1 MNYNISYTFRLIDQF
16 SAGAGGMAAAAAR
29 LTSSMARLGVA
40 AGAATA
46 GIGAM
51 FVGGIQAAASFEEK
65 MASVRRVANLSRE
78 DMTRYGK
85 EALRIATRTGQEP
98 NEVAEIMTQGAMM
111 GLRGLDLL
119 KTYTELT
126 AKAASTWDD
135 IGPKRAGEALAQ
147 MTAQWFANDDPLMQA
162 KKITALGDAINELSN
177 RSAFKMPQLLS
188 AFQRG
193 GNAGKSYG
201 LTAEQFSAY
210 VGTGLVV
217 GEKSGELQGT
227 RSRMTFNKLLEAQY
241 KPVQSAKGLTALGKS
256 FQMLGLSQQEY
267 AASWRSSPQDAML
280 DIMER
285 VQKFDAVDQRKILS
299 GILDARSADQFSKVA
314 QNLNEYKRQ
323 LAIVDDKYASK
334 FAKDEAWMTWLRNS
348 PYKDMAPD
356 LERVGQI
363 TTRVGSM
370 EREFTQ
376 KMDTLSAAMRVASAA
391 WNELRINMT
400 TPLLQPLADQV
411 RNLASGM
418 EWLNKTFETNPG
430 IAKAAGIGAGLVA
443 GGAALAGLGW
453 LTAWLTGMT
462 ASLSGLSAVLGGL
475 GLLAAGALGIT
486 LAVAVVGAGAWII
499 MNWQQFIASISK
511 PLDIQINWPNAP
523 EWLQW
528 LPSLINGVSGA
539 RDRELRAQEKFA
551 SFGFDDD
558 AYQAR
563 WAMPSSADG
572 MARIISEAARRG
584 AAGDPFAQFPSGPS
598 MPDLTAWDR
607 VTGAGYSSESLI
619 ADKAWAGRDNLA
631 SSNLASSIPQSVAV
645 TIDPVNF
652 NPATVNVQ
660 VTGQV
665 NGPVQGTGSGT
676 LQAEPARGSTM
687 PSVGGGNSMGPR

>member
-40 AGAATA
+40 AGAVTA
-46 GIGAM
+46 GVGSM

-162 KKITALGDAINELSN
+162 KKITELGDAINELSN

-267 AASWRSSPQDAML
+267 AASWKSSPQDAML
-280 DIMER
+280 DVMER

-334 FAKDEAWMTWLRNS
+334 FAKDEQWMTWLRNS

-356 LERVGQI
+356 LERVGRI

-370 EREFTQ
+370 EREFQQ
-376 KMDTLSAAMRVASAA
+376 KMDMLLAAMRVASAA

-411 RNLASGM
+411 RNLAGGM
-418 EWLNKTFETNPG
+418 EWLNKTFEANPG
-430 IAKAAGIGAGLVA
+430 IAKAAGIGASLVA
-443 GGAALAGLGW
+443 GAGALAGLGW

-475 GLLAAGALGIT
+475 GLLAAGALGVT
-486 LAVAVVGAGAWII
+486 VAVALVGAGAWIF
-499 MNWQQFIASISK
+499 MNWDAFVAKVTQ
-511 PLDIQINWPNAP
+511 PLDLSINWPSAP

-528 LPSLINGVSGA
+528 LMGKRDTVLRDEAQRYAAQNAFGEGYQPSRAISLASDSATKAAERAAAEYSARALEHPYLRFPSPSLVDPTTFQS
-539 RDRELRAQEKFA
+539 LR
-551 SFGFDDD
+551 GFDRNID
-558 AYQAR
+558 ADTLNWQ
-563 WAMPSSADG
+563 G
-572 MARIISEAARRG
+572 
-584 AAGDPFAQFPSGPS
+584 
-598 MPDLTAWDR
+598 
-607 VTGAGYSSESLI
+607 
-619 ADKAWAGRDNLA
+619 GRDSFNGANLA
-631 SSNLASSIPQSVAV
+631 ASIPQSVAV
-645 TIDPVNF
+645 TVEPVNF
-652 NPATVNVQ
+652 NPATVNVN

-676 LQAEPARGSTM
+676 LQAEPSRGSSM
-687 PSVGGGNSMGPR
+687 PSVGGGSLTSPNPRNM